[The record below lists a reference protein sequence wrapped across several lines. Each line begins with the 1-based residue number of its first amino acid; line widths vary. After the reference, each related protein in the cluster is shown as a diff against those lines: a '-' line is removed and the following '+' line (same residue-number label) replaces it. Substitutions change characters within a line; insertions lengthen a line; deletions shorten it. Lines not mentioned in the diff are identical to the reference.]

1 MSTVDPEAVARA
13 VQSIRDRIQRAAGER
28 AVELIAVTKGFGVD
42 AVTAAVAAGCT
53 SIGENYAQELRDK
66 FVLIPADSVRPQL
79 HFIGQLQTNKV
90 KAIAHLVDVW
100 QSVDRS
106 SLADEIARRAPG
118 ATVFI
123 QVNTTAESA
132 KGGCVPEGVA
142 SLVEYCRSLGLR
154 VDGLMTVGPTSGDEG
169 LTATAFALLSKMAD
183 ELGLVGRS
191 MGMSNDLEIALA
203 CGATHVRI
211 GSALFG
217 ERPRSRIPE

>member
-66 FVLIPADSVRPQL
+66 FALIPADSVRPQV

-132 KGGCVPEGVA
+132 KGGCSPEGVA
-142 SLVEYCRSLGLR
+142 SLVEHCRSLGLH
-154 VDGLMTVGPTSGDEG
+154 VDGLMTVGPTSGDETH
-169 LTATAFALLSKMAD
+169 TATAFALLSKTAD
-183 ELGLVGRS
+183 DLGLAGRS

>member
-1 MSTVDPEAVARA
+1 VSTVDPDAVAHA
-13 VQSIRDRIQRAAGER
+13 VQSVRDRIRRAAGER

-42 AVTAAVAAGCT
+42 AVLAAVAAGCT

-66 FVLIPADSVRPQL
+66 FALMPDHTVGPQV

-100 QSVDRS
+100 QSVDRL

-118 ATVFI
+118 ATVFV

-132 KGGCVPEGVA
+132 KGGCSPEVVE
-142 SLVEYCRSLGLR
+142 SLVGHCRSLGLG
-154 VDGLMTVGPTSGDEG
+154 VHGLMTVGPTSGDEA
-169 LTATAFALLSKMAD
+169 LTVKAFTLLAQMSD
-183 ELGLVGRS
+183 DLGLAGRS

-203 CGATHVRI
+203 CGATHIRI